1 MEGGWVDEENYT
13 LQVLLNRFTSSEN
26 QKWWIFPRLKYIY
39 SDLILF
45 CNLLMLCVFYINS
58 SKDKVIASR
67 KKEMRFVRGPVAYG
81 QPKIASTFAP
91 GCSVVLITVKII
103 KRTHFISEWWIINW
117 IMFKEVIR
125 YLDISIFIVISKK
138 WRWFSLTSFV
148 SKNCV
153 LSKIWYSLMY
163 DKF

>member
-1 MEGGWVDEENYT
+1 MKKTTHFKFYWIV
-13 LQVLLNRFTSSEN
+13 LPQVKIEKS
-26 QKWWIFPRLKYIY
+26 WIFPRLNNILAA
-39 SDLILF
+39 LILF
-45 CNLLMLCVFYINS
+45 CSLLMLCVFYINS

-103 KRTHFISEWWIINW
+103 KRTHFIISEWWIINW

-125 YLDISIFIVISKK
+125 YLDISIFIVI
-138 WRWFSLTSFV
+138 F
-148 SKNCV
+148 
-153 LSKIWYSLMY
+153 
-163 DKF
+163 